1 MESRSKKIIHFIF
14 LMGIGGV
21 FVYAGVLKVINP
33 AAFAT
38 DIDHYQI
45 LPWPVIVVLALYLP
59 WLELFGAIALMF
71 KGFRVAALSL
81 MLAMSALFLLALLSA
96 ARSGLDID
104 CGCFGGRGGHLG
116 FAILRDVGIMLG
128 LTVCLWMEKMIIRE
142 TR

>member
-1 MESRSKKIIHFIF
+1 MARRSKKIIHFFF

-21 FVYAGVLKVINP
+21 FAYAGVLKILNP
-33 AAFAT
+33 ASFAT
-38 DIDHYQI
+38 DIDHYEI
-45 LPWPVIVVLALYLP
+45 LPWPVVVVLALYLP
-59 WLELFGAIALMF
+59 WLELLGAMALMF

-81 MLAMSALFLLALLSA
+81 MLAMSALFLSALLSA

-128 LTVCLWMEKMIIRE
+128 VSVCLWMEKRIIRE